1 MSRSMAIAACTLEL
15 NPTAAAVAMI
25 SPAVRTLPP
34 IDGSG
39 YEYGRG
45 KYHMI
50 ELEVYDTAVFIRLLF
65 LTAGACL
72 YSR

>member
-1 MSRSMAIAACTLEL
+1 
-15 NPTAAAVAMI
+15 MI